1 MNYLNYGPRSTWGPT
16 TPYGIGSLLY
26 GMGRGLYR
34 FGKYASGYKP
44 PRVRQAPGRRT
55 MSFSK
60 QFRYRKRTRNSIAKI
75 PRWVERKYYLSVTN
89 GMINVP
95 ATNNLGNANVYF
107 LTPVTQGSGYNQR
120 NGGMIT
126 LLNITIQMQINNGS
140 NSPNSVRVI
149 LLRDKIP
156 GTANPTVQNNILDSF
171 ATTANPGGDHKLAF
185 VAPYMPQ
192 RYKTEYFP
200 LADDKILLDEFGNGQ
215 VHYHKIFKKLNFNQK
230 WTGTGGTIS
239 ECWSNA
245 LHLIVLPTDFTVN
258 FTWYVKFTFADA

>member
-1 MNYLNYGPRSTWGPT
+1 MSWYTPRATWGPT
-16 TPYGIGSLLY
+16 APVGMGSMLYGI
-26 GMGRGLYR
+26 GRGLYN
-34 FGKYASGYKP
+34 FGRWQTGTRGPKST
-44 PRVRQAPGRRT
+44 PGRKT
-55 MSFSK
+55 MSTSR
-60 QFRYRKRTRNSIAKI
+60 QPRFRYRKRRSTAIARL

-89 GMINVP
+89 GYASINSTGNLSN
-95 ATNNLGNANVYF
+95 TNVF
-107 LTPVTQGSGYNQR
+107 FMTPVTQGSGYNQR

-149 LLRDKIP
+149 LLRDRIP
-156 GTANPTVQNNILDSF
+156 GTTTPTVQSNILDSM

-192 RYKTEYFP
+192 RYKTEYYP

-215 VHYHKIFKKLNFNQK
+215 VHYHKIFKKLNLNQK

-245 LHLIVLPTDFTVN
+245 IHLIVLPTDFTVN
-258 FTWYVKFTFADA
+258 VFWYAKFTFADA